1 MSTSP
6 ETMAG
11 DRIAVASL
19 SGWRAGVWWSADDA
33 IAEVWLSQDTE
44 TLLTVVDNFARQRC
58 SAVAL
63 FLFPSPLEGAP
74 RRAAR
79 RWTAR
84 GSHDP
89 WVVYESLPEG
99 SSLAQVFELR
109 APWLGPLPAGD
120 PMARWVGRAP
130 TTALLLPL
138 VVGER
143 VVGALYGDRGAADV
157 APETFQE
164 LVVVLGHAG
173 AMLRRL
179 ARLRAR
185 GRGAA
190 VPVVHPRP
198 EVTSSSGAHGGSG
211 PLADPLRGA
220 FPLSAGTLA
229 ARREVPRETAEPSA
243 RPHLPE
249 PL

>member
-1 MSTSP
+1 MSGLP
-6 ETMAG
+6 EASAG
-11 DRIAVASL
+11 TGAAPPPST
-19 SGWRAGVWWSADDA
+19 GWSMGVWWSADDA
-33 IAEVWLSQDTE
+33 IAEVWLSEDTE
-44 TLLTVVDNFARQRC
+44 ALLAVVDNFARQRC

-63 FLFPSPLEGAP
+63 YLFSPPLEGAP

-79 RWTAR
+79 RWTPR

-89 WVVYESLPEG
+89 WVVYESIPQG
-99 SSLAQVFELR
+99 SSLAQVMDLQ

-130 TTALLLPL
+130 ATALLLPL
-138 VVGER
+138 IVGER
-143 VVGALYGDRGAADV
+143 VVGALYGDRGAAHV
-157 APETFQE
+157 PSETFQE
-164 LVVVLGHAG
+164 LVVVLGHVG

-190 VPVVHPRP
+190 IPGVP
-198 EVTSSSGAHGGSG
+198 SSTGGQGVSGS
-211 PLADPLRGA
+211 LADPLRGA
-220 FPLSAGTLA
+220 IPLSNGTLP
-229 ARREVPRETAEPSA
+229 ARRDVPQEASTRRSGP
-243 RPHLPE
+243 RLPE

>member
-1 MSTSP
+1 MSASP

-11 DRIAVASL
+11 DCVAVAPQA
-19 SGWRAGVWWSADDA
+19 GWRAGVWWSADDA
-33 IAEVWLSQDTE
+33 IAEVWLSEDTE
-44 TLLTVVDNFARQRC
+44 ELLTVVDNFARQRC
-58 SAVAL
+58 LAVAL
-63 FLFPSPLEGAP
+63 FLFPAPLEGAP

-79 RWTAR
+79 RWTTS
-84 GSHDP
+84 GSNEP
-89 WVVYESLPEG
+89 WVVYETFPSG

-143 VVGALYGDRGAADV
+143 VVGALYGDRGAADI
-157 APETFQE
+157 PPDIFQE
-164 LVVVLGHAG
+164 FVVVLGHAG

-179 ARLRAR
+179 ARQRAR

-190 VPVVHPRP
+190 APGGHHRP
-198 EVTSSSGAHGGSG
+198 EVPSSSAYGASV
-211 PLADPLRGA
+211 PLADPLHGA
-220 FPLSAGTLA
+220 FPLSAGTMA
-229 ARREVPRETAEPSA
+229 ARRDVPREAAEPSS
-243 RPHLPE
+243 RPHPPE